1 MVSSFFCHCTRQI
14 FCTAIGSIVLYSDEC
29 KEAIEE
35 KNVGVGQLF
44 RFLGVLPTFNLLGV
58 GRNPDGALWREYELS
73 CPQLRCRFVE
83 TFALG
88 FLDFPTDQVTA
99 NAAGSVYS
107 RNTVAITEA

>member
-1 MVSSFFCHCTRQI
+1 M
-14 FCTAIGSIVLYSDEC
+14 LYSDEC
-29 KEAIEE
+29 KKAIEE

-88 FLDFPTDQVTA
+88 FLDFPTNQEDSNVA
-99 NAAGSVYS
+99 EYVRSK
-107 RNTVAITEA
+107 NTVAAKQADFRS

>member
-1 MVSSFFCHCTRQI
+1 
-14 FCTAIGSIVLYSDEC
+14 VLYSDEC
-29 KEAIEE
+29 KKAIEE

-58 GRNPDGALWREYELS
+58 GRTPDGALWREYELS

-88 FLDFPTDQVTA
+88 FLDFPTSQEDADVLEYYRSQNKVTA
-99 NAAGSVYS
+99 SKAEFRS
-107 RNTVAITEA
+107 